1 MIDEPNTGVGSSLS
15 DRIGS
20 VRQTMT
26 SFPDSGSRA
35 RQLNAVVAVAADQID
50 ESLIGAAETNGSPIA
65 GKIVGIKDMIDVAG
79 MSTRYGSDLGTDTA
93 KPEDA
98 EVVGVLRRAGG
109 IVGVK
114 TTTHEFAYGPTGDVT
129 NTGPVL
135 NPHDEARM
143 AGGSSAGSAVLLG
156 DGSIDLA
163 LGTDTGG
170 SGRTPAAFCGVY
182 GLRPTSGALNS
193 RGVFPLSTTLDT
205 VSPMAR
211 TADGLWDL
219 WRVLT
224 DETNVDDSIV
234 NDSIGGPLTIA
245 ELRGGQ
251 WSNLASPVAVA
262 VAAVRDRLIESGHH
276 LSQAPAEWTDWT
288 QALYLQVQGPEAVA
302 VHRQNLAER
311 PEGYQ
316 PEVLSRL
323 KGAEKVSDREYAD
336 ALEEVTRMRS
346 RPDEYFGD
354 ADLLLCS
361 TTPVTAPLVGARSG
375 FGAGRNTARE
385 IALAHTLP
393 FSVLGVPAIN
403 VPVWLAGQ
411 PMPAGVQLVGRP
423 GSENMLL
430 TLAIEIGDLRTV
442 PCDRQ

>member
-1 MIDEPNTGVGSSLS
+1 MIDEPNAAAGSSLG
-15 DRIGS
+15 DRVRS
-20 VRQTMT
+20 ARQTMT
-26 SFPDSGSRA
+26 SFAAPGSRA
-35 RQLNAVVAVAADQID
+35 RQLNAIAAVDADQID
-50 ESLIGAAETNGSPIA
+50 ESVIDAAEANGSPIA
-65 GKIVGIKDMIDVAG
+65 GMIVGIKDMIDVAG
-79 MSTRYGSDLGTDTA
+79 MPTRYGSDLGTEA
-93 KPEDA
+93 PKPDDA
-98 EVVGVLRRAGG
+98 EVVAALRRAGG

-135 NPHDEARM
+135 NPHDETRM
-143 AGGSSAGSAVLLG
+143 AGGSSAGSAALLG

-193 RGVFPLSTTLDT
+193 RGVFPLSKTLDT

-211 TADGLWDL
+211 TAEGLRGL
-219 WRVLT
+219 WRVLA
-224 DETNVDDSIV
+224 DEPNIDDSIV
-234 NDSIGGPLTIA
+234 KDSIGGSLAIA
-245 ELRGGQ
+245 ELCGGQ
-251 WSNLASPVAVA
+251 WSKLEPTVAAA

-276 LSQAPAEWTDWT
+276 LSQAQADWTDWT
-288 QALYLQVQGPEAVA
+288 QALYLQAQGHEAVA
-302 VHRQNLAER
+302 VHKRNLAER

-323 KGAEKVSDREYAD
+323 KGAQQVSDREYAD

-354 ADLLLCS
+354 SDFLLCA
-361 TTPVTAPLVGARSG
+361 TTPVTAPPVGARSG
-375 FGAGRNTARE
+375 FGAGRDTARE
-385 IALAHTLP
+385 VALAHALP

-430 TLAIEIGDLRTV
+430 KLAIEIGDLRTG
-442 PCDRQ
+442 PCDRR